1 MSNEKLCLLTI
12 KAKNENGMRVMT
24 IIPTFQMMN
33 KSSVGLR
40 VAGMSLFENYN
51 SKSDN
56 FQCSI
61 TLPEEMDKP
70 VPFLYFEVLGEK
82 AGDQILFDGFQTLS
96 FNSGESSQWSDLLN
110 LGECRNSTKD
120 DRRIISL
127 PIDVV
132 DPMTPC
138 NRLLVLTLH
147 QRNGQVFLVIQDNLQ
162 AQLTVHNG
170 LPVKTKILMS
180 KLKGMYTFQLFAC

>member
-24 IIPTFQMMN
+24 IIPTFQMVN
-33 KSSVGLR
+33 KSSLGLT

-82 AGDQILFDGFQTLS
+82 KTGDQILFDGFQTLAVK
-96 FNSGESSQWSDLLN
+96 SGGDSSSNQWSELVN

-138 NRLLVLTLH
+138 NRLMVLTLH
-147 QRNGQVFLVIQDNLQ
+147 QRNGQVYLVIQDNLQ

-170 LPVKTKILMS
+170 LPVKTKMLMS
-180 KLKGMYTFQLFAC
+180 RLKGM

>member
-24 IIPTFQMMN
+24 IIPTFQMVN

-51 SKSDN
+51 TKSDN

-61 TLPEEMDKP
+61 TLPKEMDKP
-70 VPFLYFEVLGEK
+70 TPFLYFEVLGENTI
-82 AGDQILFDGFQTLS
+82 GDQILFDGFQTLS
-96 FNSGESSQWSDLLN
+96 FKSGESRWSDLLN

-120 DRRIISL
+120 DRRVISL

-162 AQLTVHNG
+162 SQLTVHNG

-180 KLKGMYTFQLFAC
+180 KLKGMCLDF